1 MQELAPL
8 LEEAGCREQAWIML
22 QEAAVHAVREYGA
35 NGQEIVADWVSS
47 KGSRL
52 TESEL
57 HRLANRVAWIL
68 RDRATE
74 LPPSLELTDRKQR
87 FTVYLLLERKRFMF
101 SREGVAEVLV
111 KYHLEEETDSPLVRA
126 YRQFLALTEATSLSD
141 AAQQD
146 LDDVW
151 QAAQES
157 GVGDEVFDIILHAL
171 WLAHRLE
178 RQGHHLLDYSDRWG
192 RSAVP
197 NTGVLHFRRATAL
210 RLVGRFEE
218 AIQEAE
224 KAMQMT
230 TGSPGFA
237 EVFVEQ
243 CLRERA
249 LGVAAMSIQSTV
261 ERGRAELDDLR
272 RQLEVAERRSIART
286 IEVVTLFMVAAAFA
300 IGAINI
306 VGMAADSTRSALV
319 LLGGFGGGLV
329 AFAAIIVASLVFLN
343 QKREGNRDLSTR
355 QWLVFFAVLAAVM
368 AIQVFLPILAS
379 GWVD

>member
-1 MQELAPL
+1 
-8 LEEAGCREQAWIML
+8 
-22 QEAAVHAVREYGA
+22 
-35 NGQEIVADWVSS
+35 
-47 KGSRL
+47 
-52 TESEL
+52 
-57 HRLANRVAWIL
+57 
-68 RDRATE
+68 
-74 LPPSLELTDRKQR
+74 
-87 FTVYLLLERKRFMF
+87 MF
-101 SREGVAEVLV
+101 SREDVANVLA
-111 KYHLEEETDSPLVRA
+111 KCRLEEEPEPPLVRA
-126 YRQFLALTEATSLSD
+126 YEQFVVLTEAISFSD
-141 AAQQD
+141 AEQEA

-151 QAAQES
+151 QTAQAS
-157 GVGDEVFDIILHAL
+157 GVGDEVFDIMLHAL

-178 RQGHHLLDYSDRWG
+178 GQGDHLLDYSDRWD

-218 AIQEAE
+218 AIQEAG
-224 KAMQMT
+224 KAMQMS

-249 LGVAAMSIQSTV
+249 LGVAAMSIQGAV

-272 RQLEVAERRSIART
+272 GQLEVAERRSIARI

-368 AIQVFLPILAS
+368 AIQILLPILAS